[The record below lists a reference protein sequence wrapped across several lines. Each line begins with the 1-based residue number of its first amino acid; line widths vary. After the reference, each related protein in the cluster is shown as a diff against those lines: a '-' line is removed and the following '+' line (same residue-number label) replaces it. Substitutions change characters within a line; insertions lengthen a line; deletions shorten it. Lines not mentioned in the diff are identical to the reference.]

1 MEKLTSTEIVVPESA
16 RGLYTEALAELETT
30 ERDQAKKI
38 IKDRLLEIQ
47 RMEVCL
53 QKAKADLANLLGKE
67 VSEIAML

>member
-16 RGLYTEALAELETT
+16 RGLYTEALSELETT

-53 QKAKADLANLLGKE
+53 QKAKADLAKLLGKE
-67 VSEIAML
+67 ISEIAML